1 MSANHFLGFRCGIR
15 EPVTITSGSMIKR
28 ANCAADI
35 NPNKTLAKRNPIIC
49 EQFMILYSP

>member
-49 EQFMILYSP
+49 E